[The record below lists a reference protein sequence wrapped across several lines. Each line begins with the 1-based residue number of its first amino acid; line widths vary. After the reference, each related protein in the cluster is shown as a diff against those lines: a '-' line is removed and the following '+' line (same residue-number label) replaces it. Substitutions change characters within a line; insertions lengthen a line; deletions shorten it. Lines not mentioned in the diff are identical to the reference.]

1 MAKTH
6 PALWE
11 YLTLDAWEDGSARQT
26 STLSVF
32 WGTNGLQAALNDRD
46 AGLVAFASGDSL
58 DVLLQALE
66 HGLQSDS
73 LDWRQSF
80 QTKGAKRKK

>member
-1 MAKTH
+1 MAKSH

-11 YLTLDAWEDGSARQT
+11 YLTLDQWEDGSHRQT

-32 WGTNGLQAALNDRD
+32 WGSNGLQAALNDRE

-58 DVLLQALE
+58 DVLLAALE
-66 HGLQSDS
+66 HGLQTDS
-73 LDWRQSF
+73 LDWRASF
-80 QTKGAKRKK
+80 QAKGQKKKK